1 MIEFIWAVIAAV
13 VIVISIFAAFAY
25 TEKNSDGHY
34 VPSEA
39 AKQAQADQARLVREI
54 NSINYSRPLNQPT
67 ENS

>member
-1 MIEFIWAVIAAV
+1 MNLILTIIAIAAIPLCLLWV
-13 VIVISIFAAFAY
+13 LKIVL
-25 TEKNSDGHY
+25 ENSDGHY

-39 AKQAQADQARLVREI
+39 SKQAQANAAKTMREI